1 MAIAVGAVV
10 HLELLQLAGI
20 RHLAGI
26 ELIRLTEHFGTLEQG
41 VHKDVGGVQRML
53 QTRLN
58 LLGYMGKGFHR
69 IEVMLQTINIILVQF
84 AIVMIAYMHGL
95 MVGNGKQLHEELV
108 QCSLETSL
116 AIQDAIALAITVV
129 RRVLQVAKQEWGQE
143 ILGRELYGGR
153 KLSTYFMISVYN

>member
-1 MAIAVGAVV
+1 MAIAVGTVV

-41 VHKDVGGVQRML
+41 VHKDVGGMQRML

-58 LLGYMGKGFHR
+58 LLGYMGKGFHC

-84 AIVMIAYMHGL
+84 AIVVIAYMHGL

-108 QCSLETSL
+108 QCSLQTSL

-129 RRVLQVAKQEWGQE
+129 RRVLQVAKQEWGKE